1 MIPNAGTGGAEAQIS
16 IAALGL
22 GHGCLWKADYA
33 NY

>member
-1 MIPNAGTGGAEAQIS
+1 MIPNAGIGGPKPNY

-22 GHGCLWKADYA
+22 GHDCLWKADYA

>member
-1 MIPNAGTGGAEAQIS
+1 MPEQADRSPNH

-22 GHGCLWKADYA
+22 GHGGLWKADYA